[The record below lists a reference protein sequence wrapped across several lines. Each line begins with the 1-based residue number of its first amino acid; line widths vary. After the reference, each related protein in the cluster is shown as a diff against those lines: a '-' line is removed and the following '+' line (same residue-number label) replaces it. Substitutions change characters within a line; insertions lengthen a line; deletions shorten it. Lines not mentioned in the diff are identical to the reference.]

1 MASPPMRALTPDA
14 IARATSELIF
24 ALQVAFPEAELV
36 PCDAIEGEAIHF
48 EVRVPADTLDADEA
62 EEQAIEIKQAIED
75 RYGLFILVR
84 VTPRKAA

>member
-48 EVRVPADTLDADEA
+48 EVRVPTADFDMDTA
-62 EEQAIEIKQAIED
+62 EERAIEIKQGIED
-75 RYGLFILVR
+75 RFGLYILVR
-84 VTPRKAA
+84 VTPHEIA